1 MPIKALASRLS
12 QSYQRPLLAASK
24 DNLSLEEK
32 LQNQLNSR
40 LEYFEQADIT
50 CNALTLNAQKIDE
63 LASQIRQAYTK

>member
-1 MPIKALASRLS
+1 
-12 QSYQRPLLAASK
+12 
-24 DNLSLEEK
+24 LEEK